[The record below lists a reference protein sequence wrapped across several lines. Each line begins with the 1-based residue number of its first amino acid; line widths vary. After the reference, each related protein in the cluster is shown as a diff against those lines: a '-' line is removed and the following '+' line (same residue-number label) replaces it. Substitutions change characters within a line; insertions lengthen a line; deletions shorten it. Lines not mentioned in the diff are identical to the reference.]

1 MEVDEVEAGV
11 GVGEVASAA
20 AQEEEVLN
28 VLVFTGT
35 KVQILTQE
43 EEQLPQ
49 LPSAALPREAR
60 EFAAEEELQV
70 LQAEGGGG
78 AGARGEATNG
88 SEFARGEA
96 TNGSE
101 FARWLR
107 GTDVMDLVGQFENS
121 WQSVRP
127 LLARL
132 ARAHAATE
140 ARLESAD
147 ARQAST
153 GGDAGARFTCFA
165 ITKVQIL
172 TPADARI
179 VSTGGDAALDA
190 APMPLLV
197 EQLKRVAAQVEEQR
211 LHTLV
216 A

>member
-1 MEVDEVEAGV
+1 MTAWRWTRWRRVWVWV
-11 GVGEVASAA
+11 RLRRRRRRRRRYSIY
-20 AQEEEVLN
+20 L
-28 VLVFTGT
+28 FYWYTGT

-49 LPSAALPREAR
+49 LPSAALPREVR
-60 EFAAEEELQV
+60 EFAAEEELQLSQV
-70 LQAEGGGG
+70 EGGGG
-78 AGARGEATNG
+78 AEERGEATKG
-88 SEFARGEA
+88 SEFAK
-96 TNGSE
+96 
-101 FARWLR
+101 WLR

-147 ARQAST
+147 ARLEAT

-165 ITKVQIL
+165 RTKVQIL
-172 TPADARI
+172 TPAVARLE
-179 VSTGGDAALDA
+179 STGGDAALDA
-190 APMPLLV
+190 APMPLRV
-197 EQLKRVAAQVEEQR
+197 EQLKKVAAQVEEQL